1 MNWNEWVPIFF
12 ILHLPDGTYDRAGAG
27 KVYFFGQFYHISAKI
42 TTRNR
47 WVEIWIFF
55 TICRQIGNKHWI
67 GHFSEIIFSN
77 LLTSVV
83 FLAVAVFQ
91 TGHGNYPF
99 LFYGIIKHRLFNFPG
114 TFTGGSR
121 NFQMGRPGGSLE
133 FFKNNA
139 KFHRKRGGGCLLGHD
154 VFNSLFSKDK

>member
-12 ILHLPDGTYDRAGAG
+12 ILHLLDGTYDRAGAG

-42 TTRNR
+42 ATRYR

-55 TICRQIGNKHWI
+55 TICRQIGNKHWLWTFQRNYFFKLI
-67 GHFSEIIFSN
+67 NFRCFSCCCC
-77 LLTSVV
+77 
-83 FLAVAVFQ
+83 FQ
-91 TGHGNYPF
+91 TGHGHCPF

-154 VFNSLFSKDK
+154 VFNNLFCKDK